1 MLAQVSWTEDVYC
14 TVACDF
20 VITVDFFVNVLMMSE
35 KSVLVVSIAW
45 WQLRRSK
52 RYVANYTCGLQCKTL
67 PLYSLSYCDLYV
79 FLYSIASCGSVLIR
93 VTKGLTLTVLWS
105 PVILLMFQWWKHLFF
120 IFCIIRHC
128 RKKSHCSATTTNKAA
143 ALGVCLMWLLQPIP
157 VARAR
162 CVAIETKFWPI
173 MLKLPLIPWLATGS
187 WQQEVKHHWLL
198 YENGKIVF

>member
-1 MLAQVSWTEDVYC
+1 MDRGCL
-14 TVACDF
+14 
-20 VITVDFFVNVLMMSE
+20 
-35 KSVLVVSIAW
+35 
-45 WQLRRSK
+45 
-52 RYVANYTCGLQCKTL
+52 
-67 PLYSLSYCDLYV
+67 LYSGLWLCYHCWFFCECINDVRKKCSCGQYCLMTTQEKQTLCCKLYVWLTMQNSASIFLSYCDLYV

-162 CVAIETKFWPI
+162 RVAIETKFWPI